1 MSDETDAFVAR
12 AGAVDILDGAMRTSK
27 ASAIAA
33 LRGRTERTGPCPVC
47 GGTDRFG
54 INLAKQVFLCRQ
66 SGSAGGVINLVR
78 YLDGVDFKSAC
89 EILVGDDWPA
99 PADDAERADRRRAR
113 ETARRAAAAAQ
124 VEAANRAAER
134 ESETNA
140 FRQREWGKCLD
151 DWRAAG
157 PLAESPAAAYLAAR
171 CGALPEEFYV
181 RCHPDLPYWHG
192 RGVAARIL
200 HRGPAMLVLFMR
212 PCEFGWQPIGLHR
225 TWIDLDASP
234 KFRPQLAD
242 PETGE
247 LLQTKKMRGT
257 KAGGLLPLIGRF
269 STATR
274 MVGGE
279 GIETTLA
286 YARRVDREGS
296 GPRADTFYFAA
307 GDLGNLAGKALDRL
321 RHPTR
326 SKLDRKGCRRPVFV
340 PGETPDLTSQAI
352 PVPDHVRELVLLGDG
367 DSDPTFT
374 RAAMLRAASRHY
386 RPGRRVLVHIAPSG
400 TDWGD
405 APAENAA

>member
-1 MSDETDAFVAR
+1 MSDETDAFVAQ
-12 AGAVDILDGAMRTSK
+12 AGTLDILDGAMRTSK
-27 ASAIAA
+27 GSAIAA

-66 SGSAGGVINLVR
+66 SGAAGGVINLVR
-78 YLDGVDFKSAC
+78 YLDGVDFKTAC
-89 EILVGDDWPA
+89 EILVGRDWPA
-99 PADDAERADRRRAR
+99 PADDGEREERRAAR
-113 ETARRAAAAAQ
+113 EAARRAA
-124 VEAANRAAER
+124 EAEQTRAAER
-134 ESETNA
+134 TAKRESDTNA
-140 FRQREWGKCLD
+140 FRRREWDRCLD

-157 PLAESPAAAYLAAR
+157 PFAESPAAAYLDARGAAP
-171 CGALPEEFYV
+171 PEGVFV
-181 RCHPDLPYWHG
+181 RCHPDLAYWHG
-192 RGVAARIL
+192 RGSSARIL

-225 TWIDLDASP
+225 TWIDLEAPP
-234 KFRPQLAD
+234 KYRPLLAD
-242 PETGE
+242 PESAE
-247 LLQTKKMRGT
+247 ALQTKKMRGT
-257 KAGGLLPLIGRF
+257 KSGGLLPLIGRF

-286 YARRVDREGS
+286 YAWHVDGNGD

-307 GDLGNLAGKALDRL
+307 GDLGNLAGKALDRV

-326 SKLDRKGCRRPVFV
+326 SKLDRKGRRRPVFV
-340 PGETPDLTSQAI
+340 PGKTPDPASSAI
-352 PVPDHVRELVLLGDG
+352 PVPEQVRELVLLGDG

-374 RAAMLRAASRHY
+374 RTAMLRAAARHH
-386 RPGRRVLVHIAPSG
+386 RADRRVLIHIAPSG

-405 APAENAA
+405 AAAEDAA